1 MQIFILPDGTPI
13 SYTKTPPAG
22 SAGEEI
28 VTAGWVN
35 TKLGGFA
42 NTNASNFT
50 ATGKQ
55 TIVGWGI
62 PNYSAG
68 VSKAINTEITAERN
82 CFVVVLSSN
91 GTSTAGLYVN
101 GTKVGV
107 GGNTYASSYICI
119 TAYVAKG
126 QTYRTENIDTYGSY
140 VGSVTEYPLIG
151 G

>member
-1 MQIFILPDGTPI
+1 MQNKQVLVPTP
-13 SYTKTPPAG
+13 AL
-22 SAGEEI
+22 
-28 VTAGWVN
+28 TANDTQAATTAWVN
-35 TKLGGFA
+35 TKVGGFA

-68 VSKAINTEITAERN
+68 VAKALNTSVTATRN
-82 CFVVVLSSN
+82 CFVVVISAN
-91 GTSTAGLYVN
+91 ATTVAGLYVN

-107 GGNTYASSYICI
+107 GGDIYATSYICI

-126 QTYRTENIDTYGSY
+126 QTYRTENIATYGSY